1 MLAALILGL
10 EAALIA
16 SQPRSMG
23 VRGGDNKQPPVS
35 SPPWCLGTEAIA
47 RQLRGRRNN
56 PTRGCQGCAY
66 CAYSIIITR
75 LVQGHRQPP
84 FFGRGQTAIIG
95 RRAARATGFL
105 FYCRPEEE
113 KYETLIMRRILLYVK
128 LYCAL
133 FFTNALSCINST
145 PLSKLLQ
152 PVTMCSTHCSGDAK

>member
-75 LVQGHRQPP
+75 FVQGHRQPP
-84 FFGRGQTAIIG
+84 FLDAGRLQLLDAVLPG
-95 RRAARATGFL
+95 RQGFYSIVGLKKRNMKLSLCDGFYYTSNFIAPYSLLMLSLVLIQLL
-105 FYCRPEEE
+105 FQ
-113 KYETLIMRRILLYVK
+113 
-128 LYCAL
+128 
-133 FFTNALSCINST
+133 SCYS
-145 PLSKLLQ
+145 P
-152 PVTMCSTHCSGDAK
+152 